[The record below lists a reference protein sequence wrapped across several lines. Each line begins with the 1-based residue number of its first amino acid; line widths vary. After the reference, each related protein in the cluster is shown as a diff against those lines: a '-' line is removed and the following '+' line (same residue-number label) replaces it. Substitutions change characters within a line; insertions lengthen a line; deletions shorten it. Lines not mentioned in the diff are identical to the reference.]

1 MLCIV
6 PSLLH
11 TRLSIVSPLPS
22 SEFAYY
28 LLPKHLNRAIIMTAM
43 VTMVAVIV
51 TDENR
56 SNRKEIKANSFV
68 GFYKG

>member
-1 MLCIV
+1 MYCALS
-6 PSLLH
+6 PSH
-11 TRLSIVSPLPS
+11 KAFIMSPLPS
-22 SEFAYY
+22 SEFAHY
-28 LLPKHLNRAIIMTAM
+28 LLPKLLNRAVIMTTM